1 MGMAARVLGLL
12 RLITWLVVIAALL
25 AGAGYGAWKLVV
37 ERGLP
42 EIESLADYN
51 RDVKLTTTVFAR
63 DGRVIGELHTER
75 RRLVALADQPPECGP
90 AGAEAARSAPAE
102 AEGEPPDEIPRC
114 VVLAFLAAEDA
125 GFWKHQGVDPIAM
138 LRAALAVALAGGEKV
153 QGASTITMQT
163 VKQFLISRE
172 KSYIRKLK
180 EIVLA
185 TRIEKKFSKREILYI
200 YLNHIYFGRADYGV
214 GGIYGVGEAARIYFG
229 KERVADLA
237 LSEAALLAGLP
248 QRPNYYSPFR
258 NPEAAE
264 ARRRLVLRRMREEN
278 FIKTDEQL
286 EAALAARPVLQ
297 SHAERRAF
305 AADQAVARYFTEE
318 VRRRLAERLGEDE
331 RVCGRTRI
339 GDAGREG
346 PNECVQQAGLK
357 VWTTLDLDSQH
368 AAVAALRGGV
378 EAVGRRRGYRGALR
392 NIQTDHFQ
400 DEIAKLAE
408 RNGFPLRE
416 EQRYAAL
423 NAADKRSFLDER
435 GFFDATREG
444 LVVMVD
450 EPQQRARVSFAP
462 GVVADVQLADADWAH
477 PADPDSPRPPGRP
490 VQNIS
495 EIFAL
500 GDVAAFRLAQEENG
514 LRASLAQ
521 TPDLQGALLSFD
533 LARGDVLALVG
544 GYDFS
549 ASEFNRATQALRQP
563 GSAFKPLVYAAA
575 VSAGYTPSTII
586 HDRPFVRVDE
596 ASGEPYRPENY
607 GRRFLGALPMTVALA
622 RSVNNATIHLLDQI
636 GISRTIAFARRLG
649 VRSPLKK
656 KMGLAL
662 GASSMTLLEITRAY
676 AVLGAG
682 GRYLEP
688 RLLSCVEDRN
698 GQRLIGDVPL
708 DPALPAGTRAG
719 PQANSQANPPGG
731 CGPVALLEDPAAY
744 PEQEEQAGPLP
755 GVGEGAPPDPGAP
768 LPEGFVMRPADAYV
782 AVSML
787 RQVVEH
793 PRGTGGRARALRRP
807 VAGKTGTTNDNTDAW
822 FVGFSPQVATGVW
835 VGIDDNRMGLGPNE
849 TGSRA
854 AAPIWIEYMR
864 QVLKQHRPSEFAA
877 PRGVVLVKID
887 PQSGLLAA
895 PESEGALKLA
905 FVAGSEPTESAEAAA
920 EAKELS
926 RKLNLEF

>member
-1 MGMAARVLGLL
+1 MAARVLGLL
-12 RLITWLVVIAALL
+12 RLVTWLVVIAALL

-42 EIESLADYN
+42 EIESLADYK

-63 DGRVIGELHTER
+63 DGRIIGELHTER
-75 RRLVALADQPPECGP
+75 RRLVALADQPPECRATG
-90 AGAEAARSAPAE
+90 AARSAPAGAQDE
-102 AEGEPPDEIPRC
+102 PPPDEIPRC

-125 GFWKHQGVDPIAM
+125 GFWKHQGVDPVAM
-138 LRAALAVALAGGEKV
+138 MRAALAVVLAGGEKV

-229 KERVADLA
+229 KERVADLQ

-278 FIKTDEQL
+278 FIKSDAQL

-297 SHAERRAF
+297 SHAKRRAF
-305 AADQAVARYFTEE
+305 AADLAAARYFTEE
-318 VRRRLAERLGEDE
+318 VRRRLAERLGEDK

-357 VWTTLDLDSQH
+357 VWTALDLDSQH
-368 AAVAALRGGV
+368 AAVAALRNGV
-378 EAVGRRRGYRGALR
+378 EAVGRRRGYRGPLR

-416 EQRYAAL
+416 EQHYAAL
-423 NAADKRSFLDER
+423 SAAEKRGFLDER

-450 EPQQRARVSFAP
+450 GARQRARVSFAP

-477 PADPDSPRPPGRP
+477 PADPDSPPPARP
-490 VQNIS
+490 VRSIS
-495 EIFAL
+495 EVFAQ

-575 VSAGYTPSTII
+575 VSAGYTPATII

-649 VRSPLKK
+649 IRSPLQK

-688 RLLSCVEDRN
+688 RLLACVEDRN

-708 DPALPAGTRAG
+708 DPALPAAARAA
-719 PQANSQANPPGG
+719 PQAGAPGAPGG

-744 PEQEEQAGPLP
+744 PEQEGAGPLP
-755 GVGEGAPPDPGAP
+755 GAGETAPLDPNAP
-768 LPEGFVMRPADAYV
+768 LPGGFVMRPADAYV

-793 PRGTGGRARALRRP
+793 PRGTGSRARALRRP

-822 FVGFSPQVATGVW
+822 FVGFSPQIATGVW
-835 VGIDDNRMGLGPNE
+835 VGVDDNRVGLGPNE

-854 AAPIWIEYMR
+854 AAPIWIEYMG
-864 QVLKQHRPSEFAA
+864 QALKQHRPSEFAA
-877 PRGVVLVKID
+877 PPGVVLADID

-895 PESEGALKLA
+895 PESEGALRLA
-905 FVAGSEPTESAEAAA
+905 FAAGSEPTESAEAAA

>member
-1 MGMAARVLGLL
+1 MAARVLGLL
-12 RLITWLVVIAALL
+12 RVITWLVVMAALL

-63 DGRVIGELHTER
+63 DGRIIGELHTER
-75 RRLVALADQPPECGP
+75 RRLVALADQPPECRAPTGK
-90 AGAEAARSAPAE
+90 AEAARAPAE
-102 AEGEPPDEIPRC
+102 AQGGPPDEIPRC

-125 GFWKHQGVDPIAM
+125 GFWKHQGVDPVAM

-264 ARRRLVLRRMREEN
+264 ARRRHVLRRMREEN
-278 FIKTDEQL
+278 FIKSDEQL

-305 AADQAVARYFTEE
+305 AADLAVARYFTEE

-368 AAVAALRGGV
+368 AAVAALRNGV
-378 EAVGRRRGYRGALR
+378 EAVGRRRGYRGPLR

-400 DEIAKLAE
+400 GEIAKLAE

-423 NAADKRSFLDER
+423 SAAEKRGFLDER

-450 EPQQRARVSFAP
+450 EAQQRARVSFAP

-477 PADPDSPRPPGRP
+477 PADPDSRRPPDEP
-490 VQNIS
+490 VQNIA
-495 EIFAL
+495 EIFAQ
-500 GDVAAFRLAQEENG
+500 GDVAAFRLAREENG

-636 GISRTIAFARRLG
+636 GISRTISFARRLG

-698 GQRLIGDVPL
+698 GKRLIGDVPL
-708 DPALPAGTRAG
+708 DPALPAGTQAG
-719 PQANSQANPPGG
+719 AQASQPPGAPG
-731 CGPVALLEDPAAY
+731 CGPLALLEDPAAY
-744 PEQEEQAGPLP
+744 PEQEEESEPLP
-755 GVGEGAPPDPGAP
+755 GAGEGAPPDPGAP

-822 FVGFSPQVATGVW
+822 FVGFSPQIATGVW
-835 VGIDDNRMGLGPNE
+835 VGIDDNRVGLGPNE

-864 QVLKQHRPSEFAA
+864 QVLKPHRPSEFAA
-877 PRGVVLVKID
+877 PGGVVLVEID

-905 FVAGSEPTESAEAAA
+905 FVAGSEPTQSAEAAA